1 MATTTKKKT
10 AKRKVKAGG
19 ARRTGDR
26 VSRIAAK
33 VLRAVRYR
41 EEIGDSAGT
50 RATFLGGMSITLGD
64 LKALAASCLAQ
75 DEHRGARRE

>member
-1 MATTTKKKT
+1 MKKPTKKKT

-19 ARRTGDR
+19 RRTSDR

-33 VLRAVRYR
+33 VLQAVRYR
-41 EEIGDSAGT
+41 EEMGDTAGT

-75 DEHRGARRE
+75 DEHRGARKE